1 MAPGFRQGVLQAR
14 GREGVLAAD
23 VHVPLRTPG
32 GDPGDR
38 ERLDDRVRVGFH
50 HDAVLER
57 SRFGLVG
64 VADEVVR
71 VLELLG
77 HGLPLDPGGERGA
90 AATQQLRIGD
100 LSEGLLRPQLDRPP
114 QRLVPVMGPVVV
126 DRGRVDGPD
135 ATQQPQRRPSIGVPR
150 LWRRRHLW
158 VGGTRELLSRQRLGH
173 QVLHLPRIDLAERR
187 VLRALAR
194 RLHQCHGRAFAH
206 AETRA
211 AHPGDLALGGT
222 RFAERGL
229 QRVADQLATAHA
241 ARQVV
246 TGVDHDLG
254 SGLDAEHRV
263 EGGDAVGL
271 GGRHR
276 ESFAHV
282 VEAALADPSHPGL
295 QGVQGGQQQ
304 VALLASRAASPGH
317 AVRDL
322 VALGAVPAAGGFA
335 QEIVDRCA
343 LVLRGRGEHQVQVHG
358 TTFEVAGQAA
368 RCRRA

>member
-1 MAPGFRQGVLQAR
+1 MTAYGSDSITTRSLNVPGSDSSALQMKI
-14 GREGVLAAD
+14 
-23 VHVPLRTPG
+23 
-32 GDPGDR
+32 
-38 ERLDDRVRVGFH
+38 VRM
-50 HDAVLER
+50 
-57 SRFGLVG
+57 
-64 VADEVVR
+64 
-71 VLELLG
+71 LELLG

-100 LSEGLLRPQLDRPP
+100 LSEGLLRSQLDRPP
-114 QRLVPVMGPVVV
+114 QRLVPVVGPVVV

-135 ATQQPQRRPSIGVPR
+135 ATQQPKRRPSIGVPR

-194 RLHQCHGRAFAH
+194 RLHQCDGRAFAH

-222 RFAERGL
+222 RLAERGL
-229 QRVADQLATAHA
+229 QRVADQLAAAHP

-276 ESFAHV
+276 ESFADV
-282 VEAALADPSHPGL
+282 VEATLADPSHPGL

-322 VALGAVPAAGGFA
+322 VALGAVPTAGGFA
-335 QEIVDRCA
+335 QEFVDRLRA
-343 LVLRGRGEHQVQVHG
+343 RPPRARRASGAGPRHHLRGLRPGCEGCRRSVDVHG
-358 TTFEVAGQAA
+358 EGRHGRDATPRPRPRPE
-368 RCRRA
+368 RRRASCRSAPPPP